1 VIGSRRRYGKWEK
14 IAITAKIA
22 KIAEIENFKS
32 VRCRLRRWRRPGEE
46 RKPKPF
52 AADPKKKSKTT
63 DKQGLEKIAITA
75 MIAKDRRD

>member
-14 IAITAKIA
+14 IARTAKIA

-32 VRCRLRRWRRPGEE
+32 VRRRLRRWRRHGEE

-52 AADPKKKSKTT
+52 AADRKKPKTT